1 MLGTSGFYGRYLS
14 VVTEIQGLKE
24 LYPCHRRVGWAG
36 LRKIPYSLVEA
47 RRKNVLAHAA
57 RFCRASARIVY
68 ASSFLR
74 FRISLGLNSE
84 PSKPHKQ
91 GVSADI
97 IQNSAVGNFSP
108 KTEGTK
114 TKAAS

>member
-1 MLGTSGFYGRYLS
+1 MQKSQQSWVQPASSDTMESEGR
-14 VVTEIQGLKE
+14 QMK
-24 LYPCHRRVGWAG
+24 

-84 PSKPHKQ
+84 PSKPHKKILQ
-91 GVSADI
+91 T
-97 IQNSAVGNFSP
+97 F
-108 KTEGTK
+108 
-114 TKAAS
+114 

>member
-1 MLGTSGFYGRYLS
+1 MLVVECEVLDFDFGRRF
-14 VVTEIQGLKE
+14 TFMPFCE
-24 LYPCHRRVGWAG
+24 LYIF

-84 PSKPHKQ
+84 PSKPHKNHIEEEMQ
-91 GVSADI
+91 GV
-97 IQNSAVGNFSP
+97 
-108 KTEGTK
+108 
-114 TKAAS
+114 